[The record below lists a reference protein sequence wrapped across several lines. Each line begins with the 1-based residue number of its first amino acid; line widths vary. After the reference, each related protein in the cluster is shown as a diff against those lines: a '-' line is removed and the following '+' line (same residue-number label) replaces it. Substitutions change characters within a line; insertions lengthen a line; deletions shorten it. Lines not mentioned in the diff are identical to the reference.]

1 MFVFFHRSVAGSFG
15 NLERN
20 RSIYLMD
27 LQEMV
32 YQKYYL
38 IFWEGSS
45 YLPFFVSIFTKVCS
59 LCWEFFGFIMFLTN
73 MKLDESHVWNISGSK
88 ASFLRFSYQE
98 CLHQVRSTAVDD
110 YTVSKL
116 EGISHPPLFVSW
128 FLCIRPQI
136 WSEEIS
142 WSQIC
147 NLHLTPAYQ
156 LPNALD
162 CVASYQKSWLS
173 NKLSG

>member
-20 RSIYLMD
+20 RSLYLMD
-27 LQEMV
+27 LQAMV

-45 YLPFFVSIFTKVCS
+45 YPPFFVSIFTKVCS

-98 CLHQVRSTAVDD
+98 CLHWVCIGRLYYFKIGGNFTPTLFRLMISLYSTPNLIWRNFLF
-110 YTVSKL
+110 TNMQPPSHTSMSTKCSWLRRFVSK
-116 EGISHPPLFVSW
+116 I
-128 FLCIRPQI
+128 
-136 WSEEIS
+136 
-142 WSQIC
+142 
-147 NLHLTPAYQ
+147 LTVQ
-156 LPNALD
+156 
-162 CVASYQKSWLS
+162 
-173 NKLSG
+173 